1 MGKPLGQVIVCL
13 RKTQKSLS
21 RKLSPRKEDLV
32 RKSKITGT
40 PAETVDISSVVHRSK
55 WANSSSGFNFKPVI
69 NASAGSFSSVTT
81 KKQCRRLITLM
92 YHDNI

>member
-21 RKLSPRKEDLV
+21 RKFSPRKEDLV

-40 PAETVDISSVVHRSK
+40 PAETVDISSVVHRSLCDP
-55 WANSSSGFNFKPVI
+55 FVPTHRQ
-69 NASAGSFSSVTT
+69 GSVLSRLSTLALVRFHRSQQRSSVGV
-81 KKQCRRLITLM
+81 
-92 YHDNI
+92 